1 MYSYFQKSIPKPK
14 QSGNRTRAERTR
26 TPKPDHELGEER
38 LDRLDRAREER
49 MAHLRMEQ
57 ARLKEIEREQE
68 ARLKALEDIRK
79 RMENDLKRRQD
90 VALMC
95 SNLENAEG
103 AHPQQHQ

>member
-26 TPKPDHELGEER
+26 TPKPDHELEEEQ

-68 ARLKALEDIRK
+68 ASLKALEEIRK
-79 RMENDLKRRQD
+79 RMENDLKRRLD
-90 VALMC
+90 VAQWC
-95 SNLENAEG
+95 SNVENAGGENS
-103 AHPQQHQ
+103 QQHQ